1 MVTKRET
8 NKREELLK
16 LLYRAIYV
24 LAFAFCLFKIYDYK
38 HPYFGHSL
46 KIRQPISCNSLPSL
60 KRLESIF
67 KRAPAMTA
75 NYTPSF

>member
-38 HPYFGHSL
+38 HPYFGYTA
-46 KIRQPISCNSLPSL
+46 LPKFGSQFPV
-60 KRLESIF
+60 S
-67 KRAPAMTA
+67 
-75 NYTPSF
+75 YTHLTLPTNREV